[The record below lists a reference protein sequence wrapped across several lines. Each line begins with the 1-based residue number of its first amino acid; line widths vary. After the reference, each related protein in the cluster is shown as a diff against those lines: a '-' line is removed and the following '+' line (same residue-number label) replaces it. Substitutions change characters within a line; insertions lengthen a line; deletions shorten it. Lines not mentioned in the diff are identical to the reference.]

1 MIYLCATPIGNLE
14 DITLRVV
21 RILREA
27 DVIYAEDTRHTL
39 QLLNHLGI
47 KKPLVSCHEHNEQ
60 QRAQDIIADSRA
72 GRMVAVVSDAGMPG
86 ISDPGGAVARAAA
99 QAGEPF
105 TVAPGASAA
114 LTSLVLSAL
123 PCDRFVFEGFLP
135 RDKKP
140 RRARLEALR
149 REPRTAILY
158 ESPFRLRDTLEE
170 LLRELG
176 DRPAAV
182 CRELTKF
189 YEETRRAPLSEL
201 ASHYEQNPPKGEC
214 VLVLSGAPPQE
225 SPAQSEEEQL
235 QAMQALID
243 RGMKPKEAAKQAAAT
258 MTSAQLY
265 NRYMKPQ
272 NNG

>member
-105 TVAPGASAA
+105 TVKGLYKLLEGRKETLPEGSYTTYLFQKGLDKILKKVGEESTEVIVAA
-114 LTSLVLSAL
+114 KGGDKAETIYEIADLMYHVMVLMVEMGISVE
-123 PCDRFVFEGFLP
+123 DVY
-135 RDKKP
+135 K
-140 RRARLEALR
+140 
-149 REPRTAILY
+149 
-158 ESPFRLRDTLEE
+158 
-170 LLRELG
+170 
-176 DRPAAV
+176 
-182 CRELTKF
+182 
-189 YEETRRAPLSEL
+189 EL
-201 ASHYEQNPPKGEC
+201 ASRHIIDHK
-214 VLVLSGAPPQE
+214 VKQE
-225 SPAQSEEEQL
+225 
-235 QAMQALID
+235 
-243 RGMKPKEAAKQAAAT
+243 K
-258 MTSAQLY
+258 MT
-265 NRYMKPQ
+265 P
-272 NNG
+272 